1 MNEYFLHSLYLP
13 TQCYHYFVEA
23 LYIVNNEYLNL
34 QICNWFANWRRKL
47 KNAGKEPQRMT
58 WSLLI
63 KKYNSQAQGNVE
75 HFSICS
81 EDSIWQEMEDYEDR
95 DSMNSSPFSATMD
108 HSYTVPNSSF
118 EDDCSISASGSKY
131 KNHIMEKYLQDLN
144 ICQTDSIH
152 ETAKTKNKKHP
163 EESPRILSKW
173 LQSAANFRPRQKNYV
188 DWDYNEKKAKYS
200 NKSSCH
206 RHVSNLQNGGES
218 VTHGREELDAAEAL
232 TRLACAHAVA
242 I

>member
-1 MNEYFLHSLYLP
+1 
-13 TQCYHYFVEA
+13 
-23 LYIVNNEYLNL
+23 
-34 QICNWFANWRRKL
+34 
-47 KNAGKEPQRMT
+47 MT
-58 WSLLI
+58 WSHLI

-81 EDSIWQEMEDYEDR
+81 EDSIWQEVEDYDDR
-95 DSMNSSPFSATMD
+95 ESPNSSPCSATMD

-118 EDDCSISASGSKY
+118 DEDYSAAPGGSKY

-144 ICQTDSIH
+144 ICQNDSIL
-152 ETAKTKNKKHP
+152 ENPLKNNKQQ

-188 DWDYNEKKAKYS
+188 DWDYNEKKIKHLNKNSYHKQLS
-200 NKSSCH
+200 NSVHS
-206 RHVSNLQNGGES
+206 GDES
-218 VTHGREELDAAEAL
+218 VKHGREELDAAEAL
-232 TRLACAHAVA
+232 TRLACAHAVV